1 MEKEQ
6 IKQEILSLISKEI
19 DQWLETQATIQ
30 DGYEYE
36 ERFMSVAQ
44 KVSKIILTQSVGT
57 LPINRNKKNSKP
69 VLGK

>member
-6 IKQEILSLISKEI
+6 IKEEMLSLISKEI
-19 DQWLETQATIQ
+19 DQWLDTQSTIA

-36 ERFMSVAQ
+36 GKFMSVAQ
-44 KVSKIILTQSVGT
+44 KINKIVLTQSIGK
-57 LPINRNKKNSKP
+57 LPNNRNKKNSKL